1 MSRNTKIVLGI
12 VLGLVAVCC
21 VGAIIITVASGFFLN
36 RVAEGFVDN
45 PEQSAEVAQ
54 SIVDYELPPGFAEQ
68 GAMDLLGI
76 KAAFITTTDENSII
90 MLMEFPAAM
99 QMSQEEMEQQMK
111 QALSQQGGNQNLTLS
126 PVGTEEVNING
137 QTVVLST
144 SEGTDDQGT
153 EVRQILGVFEGKS
166 GNSAMLMIMGP
177 IGSWD
182 EEGVNS
188 FIDSL
193 Q

>member
-12 VLGLVAVCC
+12 VLGLVALCC
-21 VGAIIITVASGFFLN
+21 VGAIILTIASGYFIN
-36 RVAEGFVDN
+36 QVAEGFVND

-54 SIVDYELPPGFAEQ
+54 SIVNYELPAGFTEQ
-68 GAMDLLGI
+68 GAMELLGI
-76 KAAFITTTDENSII
+76 KAAFMTTTDENSII

-99 QMSQEEMEQQMK
+99 QMNQEEMEQQME
-111 QALSQQGGNQNLTLS
+111 QALSQRGNSQNFTLS
-126 PVGTEEVNING
+126 PVSTEEVNING
-137 QTVVLST
+137 QTVILST
-144 SEGTDDQGT
+144 SEGADDQGT
-153 EVRQILGVFEGKS
+153 EIRQVLGVFEGKS

-177 IGSWD
+177 INSWD
-182 EEGVNS
+182 EEGINS